1 MTRSYHS
8 VLNLFLI
15 TSLILSGCATKQDI
29 AANSKENSQVLT
41 SKQRSKLLLTQKK
54 WQIRGKI
61 AFIQKIK
68 NDKDKR
74 ESASMTWQVDEELQT
89 QELNLTSYL
98 GVNVFHLQ
106 SSSNQHLIEVDGKQ
120 YYGSNLTDL
129 INSLTGFPLPAK
141 ALRLWLKGLPYTDHD
156 KIKMDNKTGLP
167 LSLTSYDNNILWK
180 IDYSNY
186 QIFDG
191 INMATKFSIK
201 KDDLLIKIVIKHWSF
216 DT

>member
-1 MTRSYHS
+1 MTKTYSLLLT
-8 VLNLFLI
+8 VFLI
-15 TSLILSGCATKQDI
+15 TSVMISGCATKPDTDS
-29 AANSKENSQVLT
+29 NSKKNNPALT
-41 SKQRSKLLLTQKK
+41 SKQRIKQLLAHNK
-54 WQIRGKI
+54 WQLRGKI

-68 NDKDKR
+68 NEKDKR
-74 ESASMTWQVDEELQT
+74 ESASMTWQVNEELQT

-106 SSSNQHLIEVDGKQ
+106 SSLNQHLIEVDGKQ
-120 YYGSNLTDL
+120 YHGPNLPYL
-129 INSLTGFPLPAK
+129 IYSLTGFPLPAK
-141 ALRLWLKGLPYTDHD
+141 ALTFWLKGLPYTEHD
-156 KIKMDNKTGLP
+156 KIKIDNKTQLP
-167 LSLTSYDNNILWK
+167 LSLSSYDNNILWK

>member
-1 MTRSYHS
+1 MTKIYP
-8 VLNLFLI
+8 VLLTVFLV
-15 TSLILSGCATKQDI
+15 TSLMISGCATKPDNT
-29 AANSKENSQVLT
+29 ANSKENSQTIT
-41 SKQRSKLLLTQKK
+41 SKQRSNLLLTHTK
-54 WQIRGKI
+54 WKIRGKI

-68 NDKDKR
+68 NEKDKR

-106 SSSNQHLIEVDGKQ
+106 SNSNQHLIEVDGKQ
-120 YYGSNLTDL
+120 YHGSNLPYL

-141 ALRLWLKGLPYTDHD
+141 ALTFWLKGLPYTEHD
-156 KIKMDNKTGLP
+156 KIKMDNKTQLP
-167 LSLTSYDNNILWK
+167 LSLSSYDNNILWQ

-186 QIFDG
+186 QTFDG
-191 INMATKFSIK
+191 ISMATKFSIK
-201 KDDLLIKIVIKHWSF
+201 KDNLLIKIVIKHWSF